1 MRASQQAKDADC
13 AAKLQQKL
21 LQLAQTLNDE
31 NDADN
36 EAFKNAQ
43 AVIQKVADGGEGAA
57 ALATCSTGLKKT
69 FTQLKTKYCGK

>member
-1 MRASQQAKDADC
+1 MRASRQAKDADG

-21 LQLAQTLNDE
+21 RKMAQAFNDE
-31 NDADN
+31 NEEDN
-36 EAFKNAQ
+36 EAVERAK

-57 ALATCSTGLKKT
+57 ALATCSIGLKKT